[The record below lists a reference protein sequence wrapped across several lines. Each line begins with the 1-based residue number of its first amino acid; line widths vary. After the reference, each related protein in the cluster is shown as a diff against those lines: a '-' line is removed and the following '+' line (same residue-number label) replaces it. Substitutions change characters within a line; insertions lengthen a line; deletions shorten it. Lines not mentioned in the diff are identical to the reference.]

1 MGPGMQ
7 RILSFFGT
15 RVPLA
20 TAATGLAVL
29 VSCVNGNASTQS
41 TAPQPSATV
50 PAQQEATQPA
60 PQEQSQAPPVGLAHA
75 QTTLTTA
82 PSPATAAAPDTE
94 LTVPAGTKVL
104 LSVQSPVNTKTAKA
118 GDGVY
123 LVSTFPVIVGTHVLI
138 PAGVYVQGVIDQ
150 VERPGRVK
158 GRAKLLMHF
167 TTMIFPNGQVVSVP
181 GGVNNLPGS
190 DSAKVKNA
198 EGEIEQGASKG
209 KDAETIAKGAA
220 TGAGIGGIGGAVGGS
235 PLAGI
240 GYGGAGGAAAG
251 VIYTLL
257 TRGNDIMI
265 AQGQSVEM
273 VMQRPLVLQPSQLV
287 GINDTSGRP
296 QYTPGMQQQPL
307 PKPQHILCPPG
318 SLGCS

>member
-1 MGPGMQ
+1 MA
-7 RILSFFGT
+7 LT
-15 RVPLA
+15 CC
-20 TAATGLAVL
+20 AAAQV
-29 VSCVNGNASTQS
+29 A
-41 TAPQPSATV
+41 
-50 PAQQEATQPA
+50 AQQLPA
-60 PQEQSQAPPVGLAHA
+60 PSDPPIAASAPAALTNAQASAP
-75 QTTLTTA
+75 TA
-82 PSPATAAAPDTE
+82 LGAASEAE

-104 LSVQSPVNTKTAKA
+104 LSVQSPVNTKTAKP

-123 LVSTFPVIVGTHVLI
+123 LISTFPVIVGSHVLI

-198 EGEIEQGASKG
+198 EGEIEQGGSKG
-209 KDAETIAKGAA
+209 KDAATIAKGAA
-220 TGAGIGGIGGAVGGS
+220 EGAGVGGIAGGLDGHPFQGV
-235 PLAGI
+235 
-240 GYGGAGGAAAG
+240 GYGAAGGAAAG
-251 VIYTLL
+251 LIYTLF

-273 VMQRPLVLQPSQLV
+273 IMQRPLPLQPSQLA
-287 GINDTSGRP
+287 GINDASGRP
-296 QYTPGMQQQPL
+296 QYTPTMQQQQPL

-318 SLGCS
+318 SLGCG